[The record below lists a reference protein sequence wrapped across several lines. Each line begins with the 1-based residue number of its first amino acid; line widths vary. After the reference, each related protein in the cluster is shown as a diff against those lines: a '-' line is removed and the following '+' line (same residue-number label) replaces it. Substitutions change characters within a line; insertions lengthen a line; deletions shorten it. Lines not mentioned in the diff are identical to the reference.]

1 MRNFLFRSLSEYT
14 YVVYGRVRLVQLMKN
29 FWQAQTGN
37 FALFLVI
44 LPEMSEQPYFGQR
57 GGERRVHEMTVND
70 NEGEGR
76 VPEMST
82 WSRGHLTEIFGGGG
96 PGMTTWLLEGVGQ
109 MNSFDNVE
117 YG

>member
-1 MRNFLFRSLSEYT
+1 MGMGNFLFRSLSEYST
-14 YVVYGRVRLVQLMKN
+14 FAVYGRVRLVQLMKN

-57 GGERRVHEMTVND
+57 GGRVHEMTVND

-76 VPEMST
+76 VPEIT
-82 WSRGHLTEIFGGGG
+82 ILTGIFCFVFCA
-96 PGMTTWLLEGVGQ
+96 ESEKSCS
-109 MNSFDNVE
+109 NSSFEQFQDNFFA
-117 YG
+117 Y